1 MTKVQLNI
9 EILSLVVIREI
20 NATAVAEIGTAL
32 TPVLTTKEMAKLTG
46 RVFKRNKENIFSGCI
61 LVS

>member
-1 MTKVQLNI
+1 MVQLNT

-32 TPVLTTKEMAKLTG
+32 NPEIGQINSNGLQMK
-46 RVFKRNKENIFSGCI
+46 
-61 LVS
+61 